1 MRFKNLKT
9 GNYVSTEN
17 KETIALMQKSPNY
30 EEAKPAK
37 KGNNKPANGNA
48 GGNDAGNAGGNSDE

>member
-17 KETIALMQKSPNY
+17 KETIALMKKSANY
-30 EEAKPAK
+30 VEVDKNGKP
-37 KGNNKPANGNA
+37 KGSTPPANDGGA
-48 GGNDAGNAGGNSDE
+48 DGGNVEK

>member
-9 GNYVSTEN
+9 GNFVSTEN

-30 EEAKPAK
+30 EEVKPAK
-37 KGNNKPANGNA
+37 KGNNKPAAASN
-48 GGNDAGNAGGNSDE
+48 GGNDAGNAGGNPDE

>member
-17 KETIALMQKSPNY
+17 AATIALMEKSPNY
-30 EEAKPAK
+30 EKVAEKKAKGKDKDK
-37 KGNNKPANGNA
+37 KTDKPGEDNA
-48 GGNDAGNAGGNSDE
+48 EE

>member
-17 KETIALMQKSPNY
+17 AATIALMEKSPNY
-30 EEAKPAK
+30 EKVAEKKAKGKDK
-37 KGNNKPANGNA
+37 KADKTGEDNA
-48 GGNDAGNAGGNSDE
+48 EE

>member
-17 KETIALMQKSPNY
+17 KETIALMKKSPNY
-30 EEAKPAK
+30 EEAKPTK
-37 KGNNKPANGNA
+37 KGNNKPTAGSD
-48 GGNDAGNAGGNSDE
+48 GGNNGGNTEE

>member
-30 EEAKPAK
+30 EEVKPAK
-37 KGNNKPANGNA
+37 KGKDKAPEPGE
-48 GGNDAGNAGGNSDE
+48 GKGEE